1 MKKGDGIKI
10 TVAVV
15 VLAAAA
21 LLIAYNFGLFTS
33 NSPPVTPTETSGP
46 VHGQPR
52 TPGGAPH

>member
-15 VLAAAA
+15 VLVAAA
-21 LLIAYNFGLFTS
+21 LLIYNFLRP
-33 NSPPVTPTETSGP
+33 SPVASPTPTETSGP